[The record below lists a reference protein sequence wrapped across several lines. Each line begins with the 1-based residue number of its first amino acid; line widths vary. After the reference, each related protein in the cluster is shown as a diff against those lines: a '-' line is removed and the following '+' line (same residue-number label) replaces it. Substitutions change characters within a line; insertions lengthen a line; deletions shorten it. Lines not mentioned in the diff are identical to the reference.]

1 MDKLV
6 VLAELFGVS
15 TDYLLKEDGEA
26 PPPAKDRRLPVVLAA
41 ALAIALGAAV
51 WLGVS
56 AGRAGAERDTLAAEK
71 TALETAE
78 DQLQTELQAS
88 QEALEAAQSQPP
100 QDLGDWNNYFYQ
112 FGQTY
117 RVDYMPT
124 FTAGDAPKES
134 TAYLYWA
141 FAINLDNWGEEKGTM
156 SRTYVE
162 QAVANHFG
170 VTGLVHLPMVKG
182 WDYDGEVYTAYPESL
197 KELPIYTVS
206 SCRIYR
212 EEDGWLYYEVILDA
226 YRHKEGVLIDPSG
239 MATLEEVWAQYG
251 RQNLEVAGREKL
263 VYYYRNHQQ
272 IPVFVHGDFVDCLP
286 DDPARYAYRRT
297 FGAEKLFVLL
307 NFSGD
312 QAAFWQPADM
322 DPERWELLVCNYPVP
337 EESCGLLRPYEARVY
352 YQKEDE
358 SL

>member
-1 MDKLV
+1 MTGEMREEESAVTLGEKLQNLRQKKELSQEQLAERLEVSRQSVSKWESGQSRPDMDKLV

-56 AGRAGAERDTLAAEK
+56 AGRAGAERDALAAEK

-239 MATLEEVWAQYG
+239 MATLEEVWAEYG

-272 IPVFVHGDFVDCLP
+272 IPVFVSHETLP
-286 DDPARYAYRRT
+286 V
-297 FGAEKLFVLL
+297 E
-307 NFSGD
+307 
-312 QAAFWQPADM
+312 
-322 DPERWELLVCNYPVP
+322 
-337 EESCGLLRPYEARVY
+337 
-352 YQKEDE
+352 
-358 SL
+358 